1 MTSSPQKALF
11 QVHYTDF
18 HTDKNVSVKVR
29 SIEDSILGYAF
40 IQLSDFVFDTNS
52 IVIKPSEEQQKK
64 NLENTKS
71 LHICIHNILAIE
83 ELSDVSAALHL
94 SAENS
99 RLYMVPKEK
108 HKPIKN

>member
-1 MTSSPQKALF
+1 MPSSSQKALF

-18 HTDKNVSVKVR
+18 HTEKNVSVKVR
-29 SIEDSILGYAF
+29 TIQDSALGYAF
-40 IQLSDFVFDTNS
+40 VQLSDFVFDTNS
-52 IVIKPSEEQQKK
+52 VVIKPSEEQQKK

-94 SAENS
+94 SADNA
-99 RLYMVPKEK
+99 RLYMLPKEK
-108 HKPIKN
+108 QKPIQP